1 MLEELHA
8 NRLTVELFP
17 AREGPG
23 CIRVAVHQNPAWYR
37 ALCSWYPSSR
47 KRKNQAPDTA
57 VRRANITAAL
67 LGLISGRQVSRY
79 SVDLLALAQRIQEE
93 QHALGCSGDTADF

>member
-23 CIRVAVHQNPAWYR
+23 YIRVAVHQNPAWYR
-37 ALCSWYPSSR
+37 ELCSWYPSSR
-47 KRKNQAPDTA
+47 KRKNHAPDTA
-57 VRRANITAAL
+57 VRRANIVRAL
-67 LGLISGRQVSRY
+67 LGLISGQQVSRY
-79 SVDLLALAQRIQEE
+79 SADLLALAHDIQEE
-93 QHALGCSGDTADF
+93 QHATGCVGVAADF